1 MGAKEF
7 LFELLQPG
15 ETIIVAG
22 RRGHGKTATVMSMA
36 QHAVEGDYGHK
47 DVEIITNIVFGRVRR
62 GGKPVEDYPDHV
74 HHEDTLAGTLRRA
87 GEIIREY
94 GPGGCTI
101 LWLLDEAQNYM
112 MADENGRKENLALT
126 KYLGNARKFDICN
139 VFMTPTLNNLTPRVR
154 CFPTGESKSGYCS
167 AQMIKDK
174 ELALKVVGGRTDPR
188 SITFVKTNSDMEP
201 VPIFIKPTSW
211 MRGIYGGLHEGE
223 YGYDTK
229 SMATFSVGE
238 NEHGIPFSLEEFLK
252 ITSKGLSHELP
263 DKIDEYF
270 DKWDAQG
277 SDTEDE
283 LPGED
288 YGKIRIAD
296 QCRRIERARNM
307 GLTWREIASVEDEAM
322 TTVQS
327 RFYKFTGSYPSS
339 KRESARMSTNDV
351 TDGSLVGAD
360 IYNPKRGEGS
370 EGPGSSAGGG
380 LRCSGERSRRR
391 YRRTGSRRDAS
402 PRPTRSGSEK
412 DVAEMHKKVG
422 VNVHRRRSVNSP
434 NLGGREDSRTQVRR

>member
-1 MGAKEF
+1 MNVREF
-7 LFELLQPG
+7 MYELLHPG
-15 ETIIVAG
+15 ETIVVAG
-22 RRGHGKTATVMSMA
+22 RRGHGKTATVISMA
-36 QHAVEGDYGHK
+36 QHAVDGDYGH
-47 DVEIITNIVFGRVRR
+47 DRVEVITNVVFGRVRR
-62 GGKPVEDYPDHV
+62 GGDPVEDYPEHV
-74 HHEDTLAGTLRRA
+74 HHEDTLAGTMRRA

-174 ELALKVVGGRTDPR
+174 ELARNVVGHRTDPR
-188 SITFVKTNSDMEP
+188 GITFVKTEPDMEP

-211 MRGIYGGLHEGE
+211 MRGIYGGLRDGE

-238 NEHGIPFSLEEFLK
+238 NEYGVPFSLEDFLK

-270 DKWDAQG
+270 YTWDDQG
-277 SDTEDE
+277 SDAEEE

-296 QCRRIERARNM
+296 QCMRIERARGI
-307 GLTWREIASVEDEAM
+307 GLTWKEIAAIEGEAM

-327 RFYKFTGSYPSS
+327 RFYKFTGDYPSS
-339 KRESARMSTNDV
+339 KPGIARFLTNDE
-351 TDGSLVGAD
+351 TEGGRAGAY
-360 IYNPKRGEGS
+360 IYNPKREGKARGLGSS
-370 EGPGSSAGGG
+370 EGGGS
-380 LRCSGERSRRR
+380 
-391 YRRTGSRRDAS
+391 
-402 PRPTRSGSEK
+402 
-412 DVAEMHKKVG
+412 
-422 VNVHRRRSVNSP
+422 
-434 NLGGREDSRTQVRR
+434 

>member
-1 MGAKEF
+1 MNAREF

-15 ETIIVAG
+15 ETIVVAG

-36 QHAVEGDYGHK
+36 QHAVEGDYGH
-47 DVEIITNIVFGRVRR
+47 DEVEIITNIVFGRVRR

-94 GPGGCTI
+94 GSGGCTI

-112 MADENGRKENLALT
+112 MADENGKKENLALT

-174 ELALKVVGGRTDPR
+174 ELARNVVGNRTDPR
-188 SITFVKTNSDMEP
+188 SITFVKTGPDMEP

-211 MRGIYGGLHEGE
+211 MRGIYGGLRDCE

-238 NEHGIPFSLEEFLK
+238 NEYGVPFSLEEFLK

-263 DKIDEYF
+263 NKIDEYF

-277 SDTEDE
+277 SDKEKE

-296 QCRRIERARNM
+296 QCRRIERARGM
-307 GLTWREIASVEDEAM
+307 GLTWREIAAIEGEAM

-327 RFYKFTGSYPSS
+327 RFYKFTGDYPSS
-339 KRESARMSTNDV
+339 KQNASRTLTNDE
-351 TDGSLVGAD
+351 TKGNRACAD
-360 IYNPKRGEGS
+360 IYNQKREGEAR
-370 EGPGSSAGGG
+370 GPSSSAGGE
-380 LRCSGERSRRR
+380 LRCSGGRRR
-391 YRRTGSRRDAS
+391 KLKRRVGSNRRAKPERRGGGPARTVAS
-402 PRPTRSGSEK
+402 
-412 DVAEMHKKVG
+412 MHRKVG
-422 VNVHRRRSVNSP
+422 GNVHGRRSVNRP
-434 NLGGREDSRTQVRR
+434 SRLRRSNSNR

>member
-1 MGAKEF
+1 MNVREF
-7 LFELLQPG
+7 VYELLQPG
-15 ETIIVAG
+15 ETIVVAG
-22 RRGHGKTATVMSMA
+22 RRGHGKTATVISMA
-36 QHAVEGDYGHK
+36 QHAVEGDYGH
-47 DVEIITNIVFGRVRR
+47 DNVEIITNVVFGRVRR
-62 GGKPVEDYPDHV
+62 GGKPVEDYPEHV
-74 HHEDTLAGTLRRA
+74 HHEDTLSGTMRRA

-174 ELALKVVGGRTDPR
+174 DLALRRVGGRTDPR
-188 SITFVKTNSDMEP
+188 SITFVRTEPDMEP
-201 VPIFIKPTSW
+201 MPVFIKPTSW
-211 MRGIYGGLHEGE
+211 MRGIYGGLPDGE

-238 NEHGIPFSLEEFLK
+238 NDYGVPFSLEEFLK

-270 DKWDAQG
+270 DLWDAQG
-277 SDTEDE
+277 SDSSEE

-288 YGKIRIAD
+288 YGRIRIAD
-296 QCRRIERARNM
+296 QCRRIERARGI
-307 GLTWREIASVEDEAM
+307 GLTWKEIAAVEGEAM

-327 RFYKFTGSYPSS
+327 RFYKFTGDCPSS
-339 KRESARMSTNDV
+339 KSEIASILTNDE
-351 TDGSLVGAD
+351 TEGGRAGAY
-360 IYNPKRGEGS
+360 IYNPKREGEARGSASS
-370 EGPGSSAGGG
+370 EG
-380 LRCSGERSRRR
+380 
-391 YRRTGSRRDAS
+391 
-402 PRPTRSGSEK
+402 
-412 DVAEMHKKVG
+412 G
-422 VNVHRRRSVNSP
+422 VV
-434 NLGGREDSRTQVRR
+434 